1 MSDASVG
8 LEPGVVLDRYELLC
22 AIARGGMADVW
33 LGRLKGRHGFEKLV
47 AIKTILP
54 EHALENRFQRMFL
67 DEARIA
73 SEIDHPNVAK
83 ILDLGEWRDCLYLV
97 MEYVDGDSLSRL
109 RRGVAKRGVKM
120 TTAIALRILS
130 DACAGLHAA
139 HELRGTDGQL
149 LGVVHRDVSPQNI
162 LVPNNGSVKL
172 IDFGVAKARD
182 RLGDETGAGH
192 TKGKSR
198 YMAPE
203 QAMGKSIDRRS
214 DIFAVGV
221 MAYELFVGSTPY
233 DGDTDMARLHA
244 LLTGE
249 AIKSVP
255 NAPHPKVEALIIK
268 ALAREPKDRFSTAAE
283 LRTAI
288 EDAMVQMRIRATPE
302 DIAAFL
308 SKHTKE
314 RMDERKRLVKLAID
328 LAGKRD
334 SIKDVLERD
343 AQVRAVQDSQ
353 QSISDVSLPI
363 VSPPKPGGS
372 GALPADSSPNELD
385 DPAEPLESAAPP
397 PLPTP
402 PPAAVVT
409 DGAVTPPP
417 QGATVSGLTPAPKF
431 ESVAPVE
438 PDGMAGDSVPVEPA
452 RRKRLV
458 PVVAGVVGVALL
470 VVLLAFA
477 FRRPGGD
484 ASASVTPPMTSQT
497 STATAPA
504 STTAATVAET
514 SATGTAPPPS
524 ATSHP
529 STTAATTRP
538 TARPTATPRPTA
550 TTRPTGRPT
559 ATGVR
564 SAKPKGSDVVIQ

>member
-97 MEYVDGDSLSRL
+97 MEYVDGDSLSRI
-109 RRGVAKRGVKM
+109 RRSVAKRGIKM

-130 DACAGLHAA
+130 DSCAGLHAA
-139 HELRGTDGQL
+139 HELRGSDGQL
-149 LGVVHRDVSPQNI
+149 LGVVHRDVSPQNL

-203 QAMGKSIDRRS
+203 QAMGKAIDRRS

-233 DGDTDMARLHA
+233 EGDTDMARLHA

-249 AIKSVP
+249 AVKSVP

-268 ALAREPKDRFSTAAE
+268 ALARDPKDRFATAAE

-302 DIAAFL
+302 DVAAFL

-314 RMDERKRLVKLAID
+314 RMEERKRLVKLAID

-334 SIKDVLERD
+334 NIKDVLERD

-363 VSPPKPGGS
+363 VALPKDPTS
-372 GALPADSSPNELD
+372 GPLPADSSPDLD
-385 DPAEPLESAAPP
+385 EPILDAVVAAPP
-397 PLPTP
+397 SPTLP
-402 PPAAVVT
+402 PPPPVVEASVAPASSV
-409 DGAVTPPP
+409 GSS
-417 QGATVSGLTPAPKF
+417 VSGLTPAPKF
-431 ESVAPVE
+431 ESLAPRD
-438 PDGMAGDSVPVEPA
+438 PDGVKVDPVVHPA
-452 RRKRLV
+452 LGKRFV
-458 PVVAGVVGVALL
+458 PVVAGVIGVALL
-470 VVLLAFA
+470 ILVVAFA

-484 ASASVTPPMTSQT
+484 ASASVSPTITNPTST
-497 STATAPA
+497 STASA
-504 STTAATVAET
+504 STSLPTTAAA
-514 SATGTAPPPS
+514 SASLAPL
-524 ATSHP
+524 P
-529 STTAATTRP
+529 STTSQLSATAATTHATTRP
-538 TARPTATPRPTA
+538 TTTARPTA

-559 ATGVR
+559 ATVPTSVR
-564 SAKPKGSDVVIQ
+564 SAKPKGTDVVIQ